1 MIPINY
7 KDIHNWEGLEIWLEG
22 SNPEGEP
29 SVRGS
34 FTSMRIDR
42 DTIPEGFYAYDIREA
57 DNDSEMWFSELKDY
71 VLVNHAG
78 TILTENKVEGSEN
91 GVAII
96 DYSFY

>member
-1 MIPINY
+1 MNY
-7 KDIHNWEGLEIWLEG
+7 KDVHSWEDLEIWLED
-22 SNPEGEP
+22 SDPEREP

-42 DTIPEGFYAYDIREA
+42 NTIPEGFYAYDLRDA
-57 DNDSEMWFSELKDY
+57 DSDSEMWFSELKDY

-78 TILTENKVEGSEN
+78 TILTEDKVEGSEN